1 MKIDVVNGDKV
12 YILNKVYEN
21 CKEAIA
27 SLENIETY
35 LLTGDISEDNTTATI
50 TIETTSNFTDEP
62 LHCAKIDVNRDVIS
76 MLKELYTKTMKEC
89 QKELKELKEMG
100 FDLENSNIP
109 AFFQLLEAPC
119 DEDK

>member
-1 MKIDVVNGDKV
+1 MKIDVVDGDKV

-50 TIETTSNFTDEP
+50 KPLEIIKNLIINSSKENDVVLDAFMGSGTTAVA
-62 LHCAKIDVNRDVIS
+62 C
-76 MLKELYTKTMKEC
+76 KELNRHFIGF
-89 QKELKELKEMG
+89 ELNPKIYSNSIKRLNEK
-100 FDLENSNIP
+100 DLFSFQGEENGN
-109 AFFQLLEAPC
+109 
-119 DEDK
+119 